1 MAKQRFSGGRA
12 TSPSD
17 ELLEKLRR
25 LYNGA
30 GMQRDALG
38 RRNALP
44 SEIQNAIKRAGN
56 PGR

>member
-1 MAKQRFSGGRA
+1 MGKPRYSGGQLSA
-12 TSPSD
+12 PSD

-25 LYNGA
+25 LYNGS
-30 GMQRDALG
+30 GLQRDVLG

-56 PGR
+56 TGR